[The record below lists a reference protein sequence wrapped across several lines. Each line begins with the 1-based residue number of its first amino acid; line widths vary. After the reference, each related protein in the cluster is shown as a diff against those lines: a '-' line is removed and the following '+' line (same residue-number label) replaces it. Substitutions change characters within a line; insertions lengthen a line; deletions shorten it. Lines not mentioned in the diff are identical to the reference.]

1 MKRVLTNILVAGSVL
16 AGMAFGTAALGAE
29 AAAAKSAVPDAEKGA
44 ALYTKGDTSRGILA
58 CVACHGANGNSGVA
72 MYPNLAGLPHEYI
85 ALQLAHFKAPADK
98 LVRGTAD
105 GKPTLMAP
113 IVAQMTAED
122 MQNLSVFLS
131 KQQLTQPAKAKQGD
145 KQDVVSRGRQIWR
158 AGIPGRSVPA
168 CASCHGATGQ
178 GIPSAFPRLSGQHPE
193 YLEAQLQAFADGYR
207 KQGGA
212 ENMMGKIANRMDKA
226 DIKAVADYAAGIR

>member
-1 MKRVLTNILVAGSVL
+1 MKRVLSNILVAGSVL
-16 AGMAFGTAALGAE
+16 AGMTLGTAAFGAE
-29 AAAAKSAVPDAEKGA
+29 AAAASAVPDAEKGA

-72 MYPNLAGLPHEYI
+72 MYPNLAGMPHEYI
-85 ALQLAHFKAPADK
+85 ALQLEHFQAPADK

-105 GKPTLMAP
+105 GKPTAMAP
-113 IVAQMTAED
+113 IVAKMTKED

-145 KQDVVSRGRQIWR
+145 NKKVVERGRQIWR
-158 AGIPGRSVPA
+158 AGIPERSVPA

-193 YLEAQLQAFADGYR
+193 YLEAQLHAFADGYR
-207 KQGGA
+207 TQGGA
-212 ENMMGKIANRMDKA
+212 ENMMGKIANRMNKA
-226 DIKAVADYAAGIR
+226 DIQAVADYAAGIR